1 MKITRSSGGRSM
13 EIIREGGGGGG
24 EMTMTRTSTSQS
36 GGGGSMT
43 MEGSMQ
49 ASSKTSTKMLDAA
62 QVATMEVTS
71 MRQESE
77 MDMQT
82 IEEPPRSRRA
92 SQQRSAGLP
101 PAGPMRP
108 PVPDLTEVHGPLYPT
123 ERRHEFPR
131 DPPPRVESKAKDD
144 FKFPVM
150 VEDGKHSC
158 TEVPKAGEK
167 SVHPDG

>member
-1 MKITRSSGGRSM
+1 MSKNL
-13 EIIREGGGGGG
+13 EIIGI
-24 EMTMTRTSTSQS
+24 S
-36 GGGGSMT
+36 
-43 MEGSMQ
+43 
-49 ASSKTSTKMLDAA
+49 
-62 QVATMEVTS
+62 V
-71 MRQESE
+71 
-77 MDMQT
+77 
-82 IEEPPRSRRA
+82 RRA

-131 DPPPRVESKAKDD
+131 DPPPRVESKTKDD

-158 TEVPKAGEK
+158 TEVSSQIIAYEGESQNELIEKIPGQVPKAGEK
-167 SVHPDG
+167 VSTLTVSFPLSYLHGIVYNAEGHNASISKQVFNFAQFWSRLEDLTLPAVGF